1 MTLSRIFVPCHDP
14 GRSVVGSD
22 LGRVLVGRW
31 LAIIAIL
38 FFTGSIS
45 GCGPG
50 TDGRVK
56 AAGEVMLDG
65 TPLDNG
71 TIELHPK
78 SPGGTMT
85 GGMINNGKFEIP
97 AEQGPKP
104 GSYEVRIFAAANTGA
119 TVNPN
124 EPPGPESQAKAPAE
138 RIPPRFN
145 VKSELTTE
153 IGANGEEALKFEVKS
168 K

>member
-1 MTLSRIFVPCHDP
+1 MTRLRIFVPCHDP
-14 GRSVVGSD
+14 DRSVTGPD
-22 LGRVLVGRW
+22 LGRPLVCRW
-31 LAIIAIL
+31 LAVLAI
-38 FFTGSIS
+38 FFFAGSIS

-56 AAGEVMLDG
+56 AMGEVTLDG
-65 TPLDNG
+65 TPLDSG

-85 GGMINNGKFEIP
+85 GGMIKNGKFEIP

-104 GSYEVRIFAAANTGA
+104 GSYEVRIFAASGA
-119 TVNPN
+119 GAAVNAS

>member
-1 MTLSRIFVPCHDP
+1 MMFLWTLVPCQNSDRSIVSHVA
-14 GRSVVGSD
+14 GRA
-22 LGRVLVGRW
+22 LAYRW
-31 LAIIAIL
+31 PAIL
-38 FFTGSIS
+38 ALFLFTGSIS

-85 GGMINNGKFEIP
+85 GGMINNGKFEIL
-97 AEQGPKP
+97 AEEGPKP
-104 GSYEVRIFAAANTGA
+104 GSYEVRVFAASGAGASANTS
-119 TVNPN
+119 

>member
-1 MTLSRIFVPCHDP
+1 MTLLRIFVPCHDP
-14 GRSVVGSD
+14 GRSAVGPY
-22 LGRVLVGRW
+22 LGRTLVCRW
-31 LAIIAIL
+31 LVVIAIC
-38 FFTGSIS
+38 FFAGSIS

-56 AAGEVMLDG
+56 AMGEVTLDG
-65 TPLDNG
+65 TPLDSG

-85 GGMINNGKFEIP
+85 GGMIKNGKFEIP

-104 GSYEVRIFAAANTGA
+104 GSYEVRIFAASGEGVA
-119 TVNPN
+119 VNSD

>member
-1 MTLSRIFVPCHDP
+1 MTLPRKLVRFHDP
-14 GRSVVGSD
+14 DRSIVGHGIARALRYRSLAVVAMF
-22 LGRVLVGRW
+22 LV
-31 LAIIAIL
+31 A
-38 FFTGSIS
+38 GSIG
-45 GCGPG
+45 GCGSG

-56 AAGEVMLDG
+56 AAGEVTLDG
-65 TPLDNG
+65 APLDSG

-78 SPGGTMT
+78 TPGGTMT
-85 GGMINNGKFEIP
+85 GGMIKGGKFEIL

-104 GSYEVRIFAAANTGA
+104 GSYEVRIFAASGAGAAANTS
-119 TVNPN
+119 

>member
-1 MTLSRIFVPCHDP
+1 
-14 GRSVVGSD
+14 
-22 LGRVLVGRW
+22 VGRW

-56 AAGEVMLDG
+56 AAGEVTLDG
-65 TPLDNG
+65 TPLDSG

-85 GGMINNGKFEIP
+85 GGMIKGGKFEIP

-104 GSYEVRIFAAANTGA
+104 GSYEVRVFAASGAGASANTS
-119 TVNPN
+119 